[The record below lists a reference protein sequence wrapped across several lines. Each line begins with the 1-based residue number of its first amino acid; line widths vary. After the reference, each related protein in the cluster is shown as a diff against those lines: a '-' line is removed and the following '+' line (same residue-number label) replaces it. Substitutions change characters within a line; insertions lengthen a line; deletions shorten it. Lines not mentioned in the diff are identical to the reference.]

1 MGRKPLLSSDRLI
14 GGGALAA
21 LGIAAALFAISDV
34 VHDASELKIFG
45 AFALLVAASEMFEVT
60 LPNDRQFSLGIAPAL
75 GFALLGPILPVA
87 SHQSM
92 PEILT
97 MFAVGVLIATGMRM
111 SMKKDLQLIDSATHF
126 IALAGGAAVYQAFA
140 ALSNRVG
147 ETIVDQSGNYIRM
160 GHKSV
165 AFIFDTCAHKG
176 STGCSAT
183 YVVGKPFDHFTDLS
197 IFGLVAMLLVVVLIE
212 TTLNAYRQVERNRVP
227 VLPVFRDQIRSTGA
241 LHLSILSVGALLAI
255 AYPPLREWSFP
266 LFLAPLAATQF
277 AFRQFASIRKTYL
290 QTIGALSRV
299 PEMAGYT
306 QPGHSRRVAQL
317 AKEIAAELGVSQQE
331 IDEIEYAALLHDIGR
346 VSIPDPQDAQDA
358 SKLELALTG
367 AGIVRETGHFP
378 RVADMIE
385 RQNEPYRRRGEDANP
400 ELALGAK
407 IIKVCSAFD
416 DMTRPGATLGLS
428 TWDVLE
434 RLHLGMAYEYD
445 PAVIQAL
452 TRVLEKRGEA

>member
-1 MGRKPLLSSDRLI
+1 MARKPLSSDYVI

-21 LGIAAALFAISDV
+21 LLVAVGLFATSTVIRHAD
-34 VHDASELKIFG
+34 ELRIFG

-75 GFALLGPILPVA
+75 GFALLGPILPIA
-87 SHQSM
+87 RHKPM
-92 PEILT
+92 PEILV
-97 MFAVGVLIATGMRM
+97 MFALGLAIATVMRA
-111 SMKKDLQLIDSATHF
+111 SMKKSLQLIDLSIHF
-126 IALAGGAAVYQAFA
+126 IAVAGGAAVYQAFA
-140 ALSNRVG
+140 ALAAKAGSHPA
-147 ETIVDQSGNYIRM
+147 T
-160 GHKSV
+160 
-165 AFIFDTCAHKG
+165 AFIFNTCA
-176 STGCSAT
+176 
-183 YVVGKPFDHFTDLS
+183 GKKPCAVTNARFDGFTDLS
-197 IFGLVAMLLVVVLIE
+197 IFGLIAMLLVVVLIE
-212 TTLNAYRQVERNRVP
+212 TTLNAYRQVERNPVP
-227 VLPVFRDQIRSTGA
+227 VFPIFRDQIRSTGA
-241 LHLSILSVGALLAI
+241 LHLSILSVGSLLAI
-255 AYPPLREWSFP
+255 AYPPLGSWSFP

-306 QPGHSRRVAQL
+306 QPGHSKRVAQL
-317 AKEIAAELGVSQQE
+317 AKEIAAELGVTQAE

-358 SKLELALTG
+358 SRLELALTG

-378 RVADMIE
+378 RVAEMIE
-385 RQNEPYRRRGEDANP
+385 HQYEPYRRRGEDANP
-400 ELALGAK
+400 TLSMGAK

>member
-1 MGRKPLLSSDRLI
+1 MGRKPRLSSDYVI

-21 LGIAAALFAISDV
+21 LVVALSMFAVSEQAR
-34 VHDASELKIFG
+34 HAKELKIFF

-75 GFALLGPILPVA
+75 GFALLGPILPQPL
-87 SHQSM
+87 HKIM
-92 PEILT
+92 PEVLSVFVIG
-97 MFAVGVLIATGMRM
+97 VGIATLMRA
-111 SMKKDLQLIDSATHF
+111 SMKKPLQLVDSATHL
-126 IALAGGAAVYQAFA
+126 IAVAGGAAVYQAFA
-140 ALSNRVG
+140 AIAANHW
-147 ETIVDQSGNYIRM
+147 TQ
-160 GHKSV
+160 
-165 AFIFDTCAHKG
+165 AFIFNTCK
-176 STGCSAT
+176 TKPCAT
-183 YVVGKPFDHFTDLS
+183 DPAKPFDRFTDLS
-197 IFGLVAMLLVVVLIE
+197 IFGLLAMLLVVVLIE
-212 TTLNAYRQVERNRVP
+212 TALNAYRQVERNPVP
-227 VLPVFRDQIRSTGA
+227 VLPILKDQIRSTGA

-255 AYPPLREWSFP
+255 AYPPLGQWSFP

-306 QPGHSRRVAQL
+306 QPGHSRRVAAL
-317 AKEIAAELGVSQQE
+317 AKEIAQELGVNQAD

-346 VSIPDPQDAQDA
+346 VSIPDPEDAADA
-358 SKLELALTG
+358 SRLELALTG

-378 RVADMIE
+378 HVAEMIE
-385 RQNEPYRRRGEDANP
+385 HQYEPYRRRGEDANP
-400 ELALGAK
+400 DLSMGAK

-416 DMTRPGATLGLS
+416 DLTRPGATLGLS

>member
-1 MGRKPLLSSDRLI
+1 MARRSLRYSDSVIAAGAIAALVISVVLVITGHALSSI
-14 GGGALAA
+14 
-21 LGIAAALFAISDV
+21 
-34 VHDASELKIFG
+34 SELRVFG

-60 LPNDRQFSLGIAPAL
+60 LPNNTPFSLGIAPAL
-75 GFALLGPILPVA
+75 GFALLGSILPKPFHRSIAEV
-87 SHQSM
+87 M
-92 PEILT
+92 T
-97 MFAVGVLIATGMRM
+97 MFALGVLIATGMRM
-111 SMKKDLQLIDSATHF
+111 SMKKGLQLVDSATHF
-126 IALAGGAAVYQAFA
+126 IALAGGTAVYQAFA
-140 ALSNRVG
+140 ALAHTVG
-147 ETIVDQSGNYIRM
+147 QIHPAQ
-160 GHKSV
+160 
-165 AFIFDTCAHKG
+165 AFIFNTCQQKLA
-176 STGCSAT
+176 TGGCPTS
-183 YVVGKPFDHFTDLS
+183 VLPNLPREVPPFTDLS
-197 IFGLVAMLLVVVLIE
+197 VFGLLAMLLVVVLIE
-212 TTLNAYRQVERNRVP
+212 TTLNAFRQVDRNPVP
-227 VLPVFRDQIRSTGA
+227 LKPVFVGQVRSTGA

-255 AYPPLREWSFP
+255 AYPPLGVWSFP

-306 QPGHSRRVAQL
+306 QPGHSKRVAQL
-317 AKEIAAELGVSQQE
+317 AIEIAAELGVQQQE

-346 VSIPDPQDAQDA
+346 VSIPDPADAVDA

-367 AGIVRETGHFP
+367 GGIVRETGHFP

-385 RQNEPYRRRGEDANP
+385 KQNEPYRRRGEDANP
-400 ELALGAK
+400 DLSLGAK

-434 RLHLGMAYEYD
+434 KLHLGMAYDYD
-445 PAVIQAL
+445 PQVIQAL

>member
-1 MGRKPLLSSDRLI
+1 MARKPLRSSDYVI
-14 GGGALAA
+14 SGGALAA
-21 LGIAAALFAISDV
+21 LLVAVGLFATSAVI
-34 VHDASELKIFG
+34 HDTTELRIFG

-75 GFALLGPILPVA
+75 GFALLGPILPYA
-87 SHQSM
+87 RHKPM
-92 PEILT
+92 PEILV
-97 MFAVGVLIATGMRM
+97 MFALGIAIASVMRA
-111 SMKKDLQLIDSATHF
+111 SMKKPLQLVDLSIHF
-126 IALAGGAAVYQAFA
+126 IAVAGGTAVYQAFA
-140 ALSNRVG
+140 LLASKAG
-147 ETIVDQSGNYIRM
+147 SSATS
-160 GHKSV
+160 
-165 AFIFDTCAHKG
+165 FIFNTCANKPCDFSTLTQKG
-176 STGCSAT
+176 TPA
-183 YVVGKPFDHFTDLS
+183 PFDRFTDLS
-197 IFGLVAMLLVVVLIE
+197 NFGLLAMLIVVVLIE
-212 TTLNAYRQVERNRVP
+212 TTLNVYRQVERNPVP
-227 VLPVFRDQIRSTGA
+227 ILPIFKDQIRSTGA
-241 LHLSILSVGALLAI
+241 LHLSILSVGSLLAI
-255 AYPPLREWSFP
+255 AYPPLGSWSFP

-317 AKEIAAELGVSQQE
+317 AKEIGQELGVTQAE

-346 VSIPDPQDAQDA
+346 VSIPDPEDAHDA

-378 RVADMIE
+378 RVAEMIE
-385 RQNEPYRRRGEDANP
+385 HQYEPYRRRGEDANP
-400 ELALGAK
+400 GLSMGAK

-416 DMTRPGATLGLS
+416 DLTRPGATLGLS

>member
-1 MGRKPLLSSDRLI
+1 MMGRKPLLSSDYLI
-14 GGGALAA
+14 GGGAVAVLVAA
-21 LGIAAALFAISDV
+21 LVLFGTSDIAR
-34 VHDASELKIFG
+34 HGHELHVFG

-75 GFALLGPILPVA
+75 GFALYGSIVPVYMHK
-87 SHQSM
+87 SI
-92 PEILT
+92 PEVLSV
-97 MFAVGVLIATGMRM
+97 FAVGVGLATLMRV
-111 SMKKDLQLIDSATHF
+111 SMKKPLQLIDAAIHF
-126 IALAGGAAVYQAFA
+126 VALAGGAAVYQAFA
-140 ALSNRVG
+140 SVAATMG
-147 ETIVDQSGNYIRM
+147 KGNHGGR
-160 GHKSV
+160 
-165 AFIFDTCAHKG
+165 AFIFNTCLHKTAH
-176 STGCSAT
+176 GCTSP
-183 YVVGKPFDHFTDLS
+183 VGDGFTDLS
-197 IFGLVAMLLVVVLIE
+197 IFGLLAMLLVVVLIE
-212 TTLNAYRQVERNRVP
+212 TTLNAYRQVERNPVP
-227 VLPVFRDQIRSTGA
+227 VLPIFKDQIRSTGA
-241 LHLSILSVGALLAI
+241 LHLSILSVGSLLAI
-255 AYPPLREWSFP
+255 AYPPLGPWAFP

-306 QPGHSRRVAQL
+306 QPGHSKRVAQL
-317 AKEIAAELGVSQQE
+317 AVEIAQELGVNQAE
-331 IDEIEYAALLHDIGR
+331 MDEIEYAALLHDIGR

-378 RVADMIE
+378 RVAEMIE
-385 RQNEPYRRRGEDANP
+385 HQYEPYRRRGEDANP
-400 ELALGAK
+400 SLSMGAK

-416 DMTRPGATLGLS
+416 DLTRPGATLGLS

-434 RLHLGMAYEYD
+434 RLHLGMAYEFD

>member
-1 MGRKPLLSSDRLI
+1 MGQ
-14 GGGALAA
+14 
-21 LGIAAALFAISDV
+21 
-34 VHDASELKIFG
+34 VH
-45 AFALLVAASEMFEVT
+45 
-60 LPNDRQFSLGIAPAL
+60 
-75 GFALLGPILPVA
+75 A
-87 SHQSM
+87 SH
-92 PEILT
+92 
-97 MFAVGVLIATGMRM
+97 
-111 SMKKDLQLIDSATHF
+111 
-126 IALAGGAAVYQAFA
+126 
-140 ALSNRVG
+140 
-147 ETIVDQSGNYIRM
+147 
-160 GHKSV
+160 
-165 AFIFDTCAHKG
+165 AFIFNTCQTKIHGSCAHVADK
-176 STGCSAT
+176 
-183 YVVGKPFDHFTDLS
+183 FTDLS
-197 IFGLVAMLLVVVLIE
+197 IFGLLAMLLVVVLIE
-212 TTLNAYRQVERNRVP
+212 TTLNSFRQVDRNPVPLKP
-227 VLPVFRDQIRSTGA
+227 VLIGQVRSTGA

-306 QPGHSRRVAQL
+306 QPGHSKRVAQL
-317 AKEIAAELGVSQQE
+317 AIEIAAELGVQQQE

-346 VSIPDPQDAQDA
+346 VSIPDPADAVDA

-367 AGIVRETGHFP
+367 GGIVRETGHFP

-385 RQNEPYRRRGEDANP
+385 KQNEPYRRRGEDANP
-400 ELALGAK
+400 DLSLGAK

-434 RLHLGMAYEYD
+434 KLHLGMAYEYD
-445 PAVIQAL
+445 PQVIQAL

>member
-1 MGRKPLLSSDRLI
+1 MTRARHFSDRFI
-14 GGGALAA
+14 AGGAVAA
-21 LGIAAALFAISDV
+21 LAISITLV
-34 VHDASELKIFG
+34 VTSRMVTTRHEIQVFF

-60 LPNDRQFSLGIAPAL
+60 LPNDMQFSLGIAPAL
-75 GFALLGPILPVA
+75 GFAMLGPILPYPA
-87 SHQSM
+87 HKAL
-92 PEILT
+92 PEVLT
-97 MFAVGVLIATGMRM
+97 MFAVGIGIATLMRV
-111 SMKKDLQLIDSATHF
+111 SMKKPLMLVDGSTHF
-126 IALAGGAAVYQAFA
+126 IALAGGAAVYQGFA
-140 ALSNRVG
+140 ALAHAIGPHSEKAALLFN
-147 ETIVDQSGNYIRM
+147 TCMHKVD
-160 GHKSV
+160 GHCATSP
-165 AFIFDTCAHKG
+165 IFHHKLM
-176 STGCSAT
+176 
-183 YVVGKPFDHFTDLS
+183 PFDRFTDLS
-197 IFGLVAMLLVVVLIE
+197 VLGLLAMLFVVVLIE
-212 TTLNAYRQVERNRVP
+212 TTLAAARQIERNPVP
-227 VLPVFRDQIRSTGA
+227 ILPVFANQIRSTGA
-241 LHLSILSVGALLAI
+241 LHLSILSVGALLSI

-317 AKEIAAELGVSQQE
+317 AVEIAQELGVAQPE

-346 VSIPDPQDAQDA
+346 VSIPDPADAHDA

-378 RVADMIE
+378 RVAEMIE
-385 RQNEPYRRRGEDANP
+385 HQYSPYRRRGEDATR
-400 ELALGAK
+400 ELSMGAK

-416 DMTRPGATLGLS
+416 DLTRPGGTLGLS

-434 RLHLGMAYEYD
+434 KLHLGMAYEYD

>member
-1 MGRKPLLSSDRLI
+1 MARKPLSSDYVI
-14 GGGALAA
+14 GGGAIAA
-21 LGIAAALFAISDV
+21 LAVAIGLFATSTV
-34 VHDASELKIFG
+34 VRDTSELRIFG

-75 GFALLGPILPVA
+75 GFALLGPILPIA
-87 SHQSM
+87 RHRPM
-92 PEILT
+92 PEILV
-97 MFAVGVLIATGMRM
+97 MFALGLAVATAMRV
-111 SMKKDLQLIDSATHF
+111 SMKKPLQLVDLSIHF
-126 IALAGGAAVYQAFA
+126 IAVAGGAAVYQGFA
-140 ALSNRVG
+140 SIAAKAGSHPA
-147 ETIVDQSGNYIRM
+147 TS
-160 GHKSV
+160 
-165 AFIFDTCAHKG
+165 FIFNTCVKKPCEWAMFRPDG
-176 STGCSAT
+176 TRA
-183 YVVGKPFDHFTDLS
+183 PFDRFTDLS
-197 IFGLVAMLLVVVLIE
+197 IFGLVAMLMVVVLIE
-212 TTLNAYRQVERNRVP
+212 TVLNAYRQVERNPVP
-227 VLPVFRDQIRSTGA
+227 VLPIFKDQIRSTGA
-241 LHLSILSVGALLAI
+241 LHLSILSVGSLLAI
-255 AYPPLREWSFP
+255 AYPPLGSWSFP

-306 QPGHSRRVAQL
+306 QPGHSKRVAQL
-317 AKEIAAELGVSQQE
+317 AKEIAQELGVTQAE

-378 RVADMIE
+378 RVAEMIE
-385 RQNEPYRRRGEDANP
+385 QQYEPYRRRGEDANP
-400 ELALGAK
+400 TLSMGAK

>member
-1 MGRKPLLSSDRLI
+1 MGRKQLLTSSYVI

-21 LGIAAALFAISDV
+21 LLIAVGLFATSSIARHS
-34 VHDASELKIFG
+34 HELHVFA

-60 LPNDRQFSLGIAPAL
+60 LPNDKQFSLGIAPAL
-75 GFALLGPILPVA
+75 GFALLGPILPQA
-87 SHQSM
+87 EHKPM
-92 PEILT
+92 PEILV
-97 MFAVGVLIATGMRM
+97 MFALGVGLATLMRL
-111 SMKKDLQLIDSATHF
+111 SMKKPLQLIDTSIHF
-126 IALAGGAAVYQAFA
+126 IALAGGAVVYQGFA
-140 ALSNRVG
+140 AIAAKAG
-147 ETIVDQSGNYIRM
+147 EHPTT
-160 GHKSV
+160 
-165 AFIFDTCAHKG
+165 AFIFNTCR
-176 STGCSAT
+176 
-183 YVVGKPFDHFTDLS
+183 VKPCAVSPHAPIDRFTDLS
-197 IFGLVAMLLVVVLIE
+197 IFGLLAMLFVVVLIE
-212 TTLNAYRQVERNRVP
+212 TTLNAYRQVERNPVP
-227 VLPVFRDQIRSTGA
+227 VLPVFKDQIRSTGA

-255 AYPPLREWSFP
+255 AYPPLSQWSFP

-306 QPGHSRRVAQL
+306 QPGHSRRVASL
-317 AKEIAAELGVSQQE
+317 SKEIAQELGVNQAE

-378 RVADMIE
+378 RVAEMIE
-385 RQNEPYRRRGEDANP
+385 RQYEPYRRRGEDANAD
-400 ELALGAK
+400 LSIGAK

-452 TRVLEKRGEA
+452 TRVLEKRGDA

>member
-1 MGRKPLLSSDRLI
+1 
-14 GGGALAA
+14 
-21 LGIAAALFAISDV
+21 
-34 VHDASELKIFG
+34 
-45 AFALLVAASEMFEVT
+45 
-60 LPNDRQFSLGIAPAL
+60 
-75 GFALLGPILPVA
+75 
-87 SHQSM
+87 
-92 PEILT
+92 
-97 MFAVGVLIATGMRM
+97 
-111 SMKKDLQLIDSATHF
+111 
-126 IALAGGAAVYQAFA
+126 LAGGTAVYQAFA
-140 ALSNRVG
+140 SLAHSIGVTHLDQLGRVVG
-147 ETIVDQSGNYIRM
+147 KA
-160 GHKSV
+160 GHPTA
-165 AFIFDTCAHKG
+165 AFIFNTCANKIPG
-176 STGCSAT
+176 GGCSTLA
-183 YVVGKPFDHFTDLS
+183 GPGLKPDNFTDLS
-197 IFGLVAMLLVVVLIE
+197 IFGLLAMLLVVVLIE
-212 TTLNAYRQVERNRVP
+212 TTLSAFRQVDRNPVP
-227 VLPVFRDQIRSTGA
+227 LKPVFVGQVRSTGA

-306 QPGHSRRVAQL
+306 QPGHSKRVAQL
-317 AKEIAAELGVSQQE
+317 AVEIAAELGVQQQD

-346 VSIPDPQDAQDA
+346 VSIPDPADAQDA

-378 RVADMIE
+378 HVADMIE
-385 RQNEPYRRRGEDANP
+385 RQYEPYRRRGEDANP
-400 ELALGAK
+400 DLNLGAK

-416 DMTRPGATLGLS
+416 DLTRPGPSLGLS

-445 PAVIQAL
+445 PQVIQAL

>member
-1 MGRKPLLSSDRLI
+1 MARKSLRYSDSVI
-14 GGGALAA
+14 AAGAIAA
-21 LGIAAALFAISDV
+21 LGISVGLVITGHALSNV
-34 VHDASELKIFG
+34 SELKIFG

-60 LPNDRQFSLGIAPAL
+60 LPNNTPFSLGIAPAL
-75 GFALLGPILPVA
+75 GFALLGPILA
-87 SHQSM
+87 KSSHRSL
-92 PEILT
+92 PEVLT

-111 SMKKDLQLIDSATHF
+111 SMKKDLQLVDSATHLL
-126 IALAGGAAVYQAFA
+126 ALAGGAGVYQAFA
-140 ALSNRVG
+140 ALAH
-147 ETIVDQSGNYIRM
+147 RM
-160 GHKSV
+160 GAVYPSH
-165 AFIFDTCAHKG
+165 ALIFNTCQTKLHGSCAHV
-176 STGCSAT
+176 A
-183 YVVGKPFDHFTDLS
+183 DNFTDLS
-197 IFGLVAMLLVVVLIE
+197 IFGLLAMLLVVVLIE
-212 TTLNAYRQVERNRVP
+212 TTLNAFRQVDRNPVP
-227 VLPVFRDQIRSTGA
+227 LKPVFVGQVRSTGA

-306 QPGHSRRVAQL
+306 QPGHSKRVAQL
-317 AKEIAAELGVSQQE
+317 AIEIAAELGVQQPE

-346 VSIPDPQDAQDA
+346 VSIPDPADAQDA

-367 AGIVRETGHFP
+367 GGIVRETGHFP

-385 RQNEPYRRRGEDANP
+385 KQNEPYRRRGEDANP
-400 ELALGAK
+400 DLSLGAK

-434 RLHLGMAYEYD
+434 KLHLGMAYEYD
-445 PAVIQAL
+445 PQVIQAL
-452 TRVLEKRGEA
+452 TRVLEKRGDA

>member
-1 MGRKPLLSSDRLI
+1 MTRARHYSDRLI
-14 GGGALAA
+14 AGGAVAVL
-21 LGIAAALFAISDV
+21 AISIALV
-34 VHDASELKIFG
+34 VLNHNVTSLHEIRIFF

-87 SHQSM
+87 RHHVL
-92 PEILT
+92 PEVLT
-97 MFAVGVLIATGMRM
+97 MFAVGVGIATLMRM
-111 SMKKDLQLIDSATHF
+111 SMKKPLMLVDGSTHF
-126 IALAGGAAVYQAFA
+126 IALAGGAAIYQGLA
-140 ALSNRVG
+140 ALAHSVG
-147 ETIVDQSGNYIRM
+147 VS
-160 GHKSV
+160 HPK
-165 AFIFDTCAHKG
+165 AALIFDTCEKHVAKHCAIPKSG
-176 STGCSAT
+176 
-183 YVVGKPFDHFTDLS
+183 FDRFTDLS
-197 IFGLVAMLLVVVLIE
+197 VLGLLAMLFLVVLIE
-212 TTLNAYRQVERNRVP
+212 TTLNAYRQIERNPVP
-227 VLPVFRDQIRSTGA
+227 VFPVFANQIRSTGA

-255 AYPPLREWSFP
+255 AYPPLSVWSFP

-317 AKEIAAELGVSQQE
+317 AVEIAQELGVAQPD

-346 VSIPDPQDAQDA
+346 VSIPDPADAADA

-378 RVADMIE
+378 RVAEMIE
-385 RQNEPYRRRGEDANP
+385 HQYEPYRRRGEDANP
-400 ELALGAK
+400 ELTMGAK

-416 DMTRPGATLGLS
+416 DLTRPGGTLGLS

-434 RLHLGMAYEYD
+434 KLHLGMAYEYD

-452 TRVLEKRGEA
+452 TRVLEKRGDA

>member
-1 MGRKPLLSSDRLI
+1 MARRSLRDSDHVI
-14 GGGALAA
+14 GAGALAA
-21 LGIAAALFAISDV
+21 LGIAIALVIVHGDLSKVSDI
-34 VHDASELKIFG
+34 KIFG

-60 LPNDRQFSLGIAPAL
+60 LPNNESFSLGIAPAL
-75 GFALLGPILPVA
+75 GFALLGPILVDI
-87 SHQSM
+87 HHKTL
-92 PEILT
+92 PEVLT
-97 MFAVGVLIATGMRM
+97 MFAVGVGIATAMRI
-111 SMKKDLQLIDSATHF
+111 SMKKDLQLVSSGTHLL
-126 IALAGGAAVYQAFA
+126 ALAGGTAVYQSFA
-140 ALSNRVG
+140 ALAH
-147 ETIVDQSGNYIRM
+147 RM
-160 GHKSV
+160 AAHP
-165 AFIFDTCAHKG
+165 FIFNTCQTKNPITHSCAGVKDT
-176 STGCSAT
+176 
-183 YVVGKPFDHFTDLS
+183 FTDLS
-197 IFGLVAMLLVVVLIE
+197 IFGLLAMLLVVVLIE
-212 TTLNAYRQVERNRVP
+212 TTLNTFRQVDRNPVP
-227 VLPVFRDQIRSTGA
+227 LKPVFIGQVRSTGA

-306 QPGHSRRVAQL
+306 QPGHSKRVAQL
-317 AKEIAAELGVSQQE
+317 SVEIAQELGVAQQD

-346 VSIPDPQDAQDA
+346 VSIPDPADAQDA

-385 RQNEPYRRRGEDANP
+385 KQYEPYRRRGEDANP
-400 ELALGAK
+400 GLSLGAK
-407 IIKVCSAFD
+407 IIKVSSAFD
-416 DMTRPGATLGLS
+416 DLTRPGGTLGLS

-445 PAVIQAL
+445 PQVIQAL
-452 TRVLEKRGEA
+452 TRVLEKRGDA